1 MADVVSPEKNHEEID
16 EKLAVIESNTNI
28 AVAGQ
33 ADTDKSESATD
44 QDGVNG
50 DEEA

>member
-1 MADVVSPEKNHEEID
+1 MGDVVSPEKNNEGVD

-33 ADTDKSESATD
+33 ANTDKSESATD
-44 QDGVNG
+44 QDDVNG
-50 DEEA
+50 DEEG

>member
-1 MADVVSPEKNHEEID
+1 MADEVSPEKYHEEID

-33 ADTDKSESATD
+33 ANTESSESATD
-44 QDGVNG
+44 Q
-50 DEEA
+50 EA

>member
-1 MADVVSPEKNHEEID
+1 MADFVSPDKNNEEID

-33 ADTDKSESATD
+33 ENTENRESAT
-44 QDGVNG
+44 
-50 DEEA
+50 E